1 MEEKIIEVAK
11 ALFIEKG
18 YAETSMSEIAAKAGI
33 NRPGLHYY
41 FRTKD
46 KMFEAVF
53 GDILLS
59 IVPKIFDIISQ
70 KDMNIE
76 RRIEEMID
84 TYYALFIDNPKL
96 PMFMMREI
104 NRDSNLLIKTATQ
117 LNIHERFRHSL
128 DSIEQ
133 EMKEGKLKQVP
144 IRFMFYNI
152 SSLLTI
158 PFLTQDLTYSI
169 LLEEGETF
177 EDMLKEWK
185 PYIIKQLLNLIENK
199 WWCLPYEF
207 YILFKSKV
215 LSDIIIS
222 LLPNRQISPIL
233 REAHIF

>member
-117 LNIHERFRHSL
+117 LNIHEKFRHSL

-185 PYIIKQLLNLIENK
+185 PYIIKQLLNLIEN
-199 WWCLPYEF
+199 
-207 YILFKSKV
+207 
-215 LSDIIIS
+215 
-222 LLPNRQISPIL
+222 R
-233 REAHIF
+233 

>member
-1 MEEKIIEVAK
+1 MENKIIEIAK
-11 ALFIEKG
+11 NVFIEKG

-104 NRDSNLLIKTATQ
+104 NRDANLLIKTATQ
-117 LNIHERFRHSL
+117 LNIHEKFRHSL

-169 LLEEGETF
+169 LLEKGETF

-185 PYIIKQLLNLIENK
+185 PYIIKQLLNLIEN
-199 WWCLPYEF
+199 
-207 YILFKSKV
+207 
-215 LSDIIIS
+215 
-222 LLPNRQISPIL
+222 R
-233 REAHIF
+233 

>member
-76 RRIEEMID
+76 RRIKEMID

-104 NRDSNLLIKTATQ
+104 NRDANLLIKTATQ
-117 LNIHERFRHSL
+117 LNIHEKFRHSL

-185 PYIIKQLLNLIENK
+185 PYFIKQLLNLIEN
-199 WWCLPYEF
+199 
-207 YILFKSKV
+207 
-215 LSDIIIS
+215 
-222 LLPNRQISPIL
+222 R
-233 REAHIF
+233 

>member
-96 PMFMMREI
+96 PMFIMREI
-104 NRDSNLLIKTATQ
+104 NRDANLLIKTATQ
-117 LNIHERFRHSL
+117 LNIHEKFRHSL
-128 DSIEQ
+128 DTIEQ

-185 PYIIKQLLNLIENK
+185 PYIIKQLLNLIEN
-199 WWCLPYEF
+199 
-207 YILFKSKV
+207 
-215 LSDIIIS
+215 
-222 LLPNRQISPIL
+222 R
-233 REAHIF
+233 

>member
-18 YAETSMSEIAAKAGI
+18 YAETSMSEIAAKVGI

-76 RRIEEMID
+76 RRIKEMID

-104 NRDSNLLIKTATQ
+104 NRDANLLIKTATQ
-117 LNIHERFRHSL
+117 LNTHEKFRHSL

-185 PYIIKQLLNLIENK
+185 PYIIKQLLNLIEN
-199 WWCLPYEF
+199 
-207 YILFKSKV
+207 
-215 LSDIIIS
+215 
-222 LLPNRQISPIL
+222 R
-233 REAHIF
+233 

>member
-18 YAETSMSEIAAKAGI
+18 YVETSMSEIAAKAGI

-104 NRDSNLLIKTATQ
+104 NRDANLLIKTATQ
-117 LNIHERFRHSL
+117 LNIHEKFRHSL
-128 DSIEQ
+128 DTIEQ

-185 PYIIKQLLNLIENK
+185 PYIIKQLLNLIEN
-199 WWCLPYEF
+199 
-207 YILFKSKV
+207 
-215 LSDIIIS
+215 
-222 LLPNRQISPIL
+222 R
-233 REAHIF
+233 

>member
-104 NRDSNLLIKTATQ
+104 NRDANLLIKTATQ
-117 LNIHERFRHSL
+117 LNIHEKFRHSL

-185 PYIIKQLLNLIENK
+185 PYIIKQLLNLIEN
-199 WWCLPYEF
+199 
-207 YILFKSKV
+207 
-215 LSDIIIS
+215 
-222 LLPNRQISPIL
+222 R
-233 REAHIF
+233 

>member
-11 ALFIEKG
+11 SLFIKKG

-104 NRDSNLLIKTATQ
+104 NRDANLLIKTATQ
-117 LNIHERFRHSL
+117 LNIHEKFRHSL
-128 DSIEQ
+128 DTIEQ

-185 PYIIKQLLNLIENK
+185 PYIIKQLLNLIEN
-199 WWCLPYEF
+199 
-207 YILFKSKV
+207 
-215 LSDIIIS
+215 
-222 LLPNRQISPIL
+222 R
-233 REAHIF
+233 

>member
-96 PMFMMREI
+96 PMFMIREI
-104 NRDSNLLIKTATQ
+104 NRDANLLIKTATQ
-117 LNIHERFRHSL
+117 LNIHEKFRHSL

-177 EDMLKEWK
+177 EDMLEEWK
-185 PYIIKQLLNLIENK
+185 PYIIKQLLNLIEN
-199 WWCLPYEF
+199 
-207 YILFKSKV
+207 
-215 LSDIIIS
+215 
-222 LLPNRQISPIL
+222 R
-233 REAHIF
+233 

>member
-104 NRDSNLLIKTATQ
+104 NRDANLLIKTATQ
-117 LNIHERFRHSL
+117 LNLHEKFRHSL

-185 PYIIKQLLNLIENK
+185 PYIIKQLLNLIEN
-199 WWCLPYEF
+199 
-207 YILFKSKV
+207 
-215 LSDIIIS
+215 
-222 LLPNRQISPIL
+222 R
-233 REAHIF
+233 